1 MQPSLFCFGLGYTG
15 MRLAHTAMACGWRV
29 AGSCRGAEKAET
41 LRAQGIQAIVFDGE
55 QASPAVRDALAQT
68 THLVMSI
75 PPDTDGDPVLRLHG
89 DDLETRAKS
98 LQWIG
103 YLSTTG
109 IYGDCNGE
117 WIDETRTPN
126 PATPG
131 NERRLEAENAWLD
144 FGARTGTPTH
154 IFRLPGIY
162 GPEGRSPIDAL
173 QSGRA
178 RRIVKPGQVFNRIHV
193 DDIAA
198 VLLAS
203 IERPNPGRVYNLS
216 DDEPAPADEVLRFA
230 ATLLGVDP
238 PPAESFESAELSPFA
253 RHFYDECKRVAND
266 RIKDEL
272 GVRLRYPTYR
282 EGLRAIAESLTDAK
296 AATPPTHQT

>member
-15 MRLAHTAMACGWRV
+15 MRLAHLAMERGWRV
-29 AGSCRGAEKAET
+29 AGTCRGADKAET
-41 LRAQGIQAIVFDGE
+41 LRALGIQAIAFDGE
-55 QASPAVRDALAQT
+55 QASPAVRDALVET
-68 THLVMSI
+68 THLVISI
-75 PPDTDGDPVLRLHG
+75 PPGADGDPALYAHG
-89 DDLETRAKS
+89 GDLETQAKS
-98 LQWIG
+98 LQWVG

-109 IYGDCNGE
+109 IYGDCNGD

-126 PATPG
+126 PATPE
-131 NERRLEAENAWLD
+131 NQRRLMAENAWLD
-144 FGARTGTPTH
+144 FGARTDTPTH

-173 QSGRA
+173 RSGRA

-193 DDIAA
+193 DDIVA

-203 IERPNPGRVYNLS
+203 IEHPNPGRIYNLS
-216 DDEPAPADEVLRFA
+216 DDQPAPADEVLSFA
-230 ATLLGVDP
+230 ATLLGVEP
-238 PPAESFESAELSPFA
+238 PPAESFESVELSPFA
-253 RHFYDECKRVAND
+253 RHFYAECKRVANN
-266 RIKDEL
+266 RIKNEL